1 MIRKIL
7 IEGVRT
13 HERTEVELGRLT
25 CLVGPNGS
33 GKSTVLQAFS
43 VLRGELPVSWERKG
57 GEWKVLFKD
66 SENRESGIF
75 FETQDIS
82 TIHGASIPERFRQN
96 KELRLVEATFFR
108 PDSEVLRAASEYS
121 TLNPTIGADGKQLA
135 AVLASWKL
143 SNAER
148 FDSVVGQL
156 RQIVPNLT
164 SLRPNLAQVGNQNK
178 GFDLTFDFVSASN
191 IPAMAVS
198 EGTLL
203 ALALISKLHETART
217 NTRYSP
223 SLVVLIDDIDRGLHP
238 DAQLEL
244 IKLFRGLAELKDLQI
259 VMTTHSPY
267 IVDALAPEE
276 VCVLALD
283 DTGTTRA
290 RMLSEIPGAERYRGM
305 LSTGQLWSS
314 QGESWVL
321 EDQSKSKAS

>member
-13 HERTEVELGRLT
+13 HERTEIELGRLT

-33 GKSTVLQAFS
+33 GKSTVLQSFEVLFGAQFLS
-43 VLRGELPVSWERKG
+43 WVRAGVGGWSIQAEDGQGNLAAVEVVKNVLRFTGQEYLAV
-57 GEWKVLFKD
+57 
-66 SENRESGIF
+66 F
-75 FETQDIS
+75 FC
-82 TIHGASIPERFRQN
+82 
-96 KELRLVEATFFR
+96 RL
-108 PDSEVLRAASEYS
+108 DSEVLRAASES
-121 TLNPTIGADGKQLA
+121 NILPKLLPNGAQLA
-135 AVLASWKL
+135 HVLANWKL
-143 SNAER
+143 SDEAKFQSILDQLKR
-148 FDSVVGQL
+148 VVPTL
-156 RQIVPNLT
+156 EN
-164 SLRPNLAQVGNQNK
+164 LRPHSTLIEKKPV
-178 GFDLTFDFVSASN
+178 FELFFDFRTAPKV
-191 IPAMAVS
+191 PAQAVS

-203 ALALISKLHETART
+203 ALGLLTMLHEVAL
-217 NTRYSP
+217 P
-223 SLVVLIDDIDRGLHP
+223 SEASRSTVVLLDDIDRGLHP

-244 IKLFRGLAELKDLQI
+244 VQLLRQLATLKNLQI

-267 IVDALAPEE
+267 IVDALTPEE